1 MKKGSLVA
9 TLLCVILPLLL
20 VGGLALLL
28 WAIQAPPASETVTT
42 EAPATPTP
50 PIPDTIDLGQG
61 LTVTEMISA
70 AGVFPEDGQNT
81 VLSDMLCIKIVNGS
95 DKTLQAAQI
104 KLTVNGEDYYFTCTT
119 LPAGASL
126 YAYETNRKAAPQAV
140 ESLRSECLFASFFA
154 AEPTVKGGEL
164 AISPADKGFTVKNLT
179 EQDIDREIC
188 LYYKTIQ
195 NGVYMGGI
203 TYRVKLSGLKAGEEA
218 TVYAD
223 HASEAYTQ
231 VMFVEYGD

>member
-1 MKKGSLVA
+1 MKKGRLVSI
-9 TLLCVILPLLL
+9 LLCVVLPLLL
-20 VGGLALLL
+20 AGGLTFLL
-28 WAIQAPPASETVTT
+28 WALQAPPASETVTT
-42 EAPATPTP
+42 APTATPTAS
-50 PIPDTIDLGQG
+50 IPSTIDLGQG
-61 LTVTEMISA
+61 LTVTKMISA
-70 AGVFPEDGQNT
+70 AGVFPEDGKNS
-81 VLSDMLCIKIVNGS
+81 VLSDMFCITVHNGS

-126 YAYETNRKAAPQAV
+126 YAYETNRKPAPRTV
-140 ESLRSECLFASFFA
+140 ESIRSECLFAHFFSV
-154 AEPTVKGGEL
+154 EPTNRESEL
-164 AISPADKGFTVKNLT
+164 KITPADKGFTVQNLT
-179 EQDIDREIC
+179 GEDVDREIY

-223 HASEAYTQ
+223 HATEKYTQ